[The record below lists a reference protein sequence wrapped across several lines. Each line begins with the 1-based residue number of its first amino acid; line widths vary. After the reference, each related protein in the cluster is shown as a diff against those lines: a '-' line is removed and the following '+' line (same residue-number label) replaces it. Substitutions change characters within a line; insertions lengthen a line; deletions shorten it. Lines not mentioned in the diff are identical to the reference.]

1 MSVEELD
8 PEVLN
13 DIFTNF
19 FDQEEYGDFQVADRN
34 FRQVDADQFLKEN
47 ENKNTQ
53 KKTESDMKLFFSFLM
68 SKNEMRKPEYIPPY
82 QLNSLLC
89 EFILGVTKKDG
100 REYEP
105 TTLRGFISS
114 VDRYLK
120 KTATAERPGLGNKPR
135 AAETMT
141 ESIIDQMHEAR
152 TLGDYTPRSLL
163 HSMWFVCTNHFGMRT
178 GKECRDLCWGDIHL
192 RMDET
197 SGGEYLI
204 YDQER
209 QTKTRSGSNPRDIRG
224 TKPKA
229 YATADA
235 QRDPVHLYKLYS
247 QKRPDE
253 MCKPDSPF
261 FLTPNDKPQRCWFKK
276 TPLGIN
282 KLYNIMRDMKAEA
295 GIENPR
301 ITPYSSRKHLVQTL
315 NDAGVPANQIM
326 QISGHKNV
334 NSINN
339 YSKINNDQSR
349 NISKILSNQRNETNL
364 QTQGS
369 GAASAPERIPDS
381 SPPRLFP
388 L

>member
-34 FRQVDADQFLKEN
+34 FRQRLQN
-47 ENKNTQ
+47 P
-53 KKTESDMKLFFSFLM
+53 
-68 SKNEMRKPEYIPPY
+68 KPMP
-82 QLNSLLC
+82 LL
-89 EFILGVTKKDG
+89 
-100 REYEP
+100 
-105 TTLRGFISS
+105 
-114 VDRYLK
+114 
-120 KTATAERPGLGNKPR
+120 
-135 AAETMT
+135 
-141 ESIIDQMHEAR
+141 
-152 TLGDYTPRSLL
+152 TPREILYICTSCTARNDRTKCANLTAHSSL
-163 HSMWFVCTNHFGMRT
+163 HQMINH
-178 GKECRDLCWGDIHL
+178 RDA
-192 RMDET
+192 
-197 SGGEYLI
+197 
-204 YDQER
+204 
-209 QTKTRSGSNPRDIRG
+209 GS
-224 TKPKA
+224 
-229 YATADA
+229 
-235 QRDPVHLYKLYS
+235 
-247 QKRPDE
+247 
-253 MCKPDSPF
+253 
-261 FLTPNDKPQRCWFKK
+261 KK

-369 GAASAPERIPDS
+369 GAASARSHGLGLSDPIALAVFLQAALSTD
-381 SPPRLFP
+381 L
-388 L
+388 